1 MKEWID
7 KILVVLNECKDPI
20 KNLQARHLRDD
31 ALDALSLEVKHLS
44 RKEFESYAANDK
56 ELHDLSWFYT
66 RFVHNKYLTS
76 GSGRSLPDNE

>member
-1 MKEWID
+1 MREWID

-20 KNLQARHLRDD
+20 NNLQARNLRDG

-44 RKEFESYAANDK
+44 RKEFESYAVNDK

-66 RFVHNKYLTS
+66 RFVRNKYLTA
-76 GSGRSLPDNE
+76 GAEKSLPYEE